1 MARILVVDDDPV
13 IIQLYKVILKKQG
26 FEMTVAET
34 GAGML
39 EAVARQKPDIILL
52 DVILPDDSGLDL
64 CTQVKRNPEYVG
76 VKIILVSGMEIS
88 PAQVAEGIETGAD
101 DYLTK
106 PFDPKELIAR
116 IRNCLKLKE
125 VEEELRNKNAE
136 LKELANHLE
145 TVREEERKSLAR
157 EVQEELGQLAAA
169 LKMDVDWLSLNLLD
183 IPEIQ
188 QNRMAHASATAKI
201 IIQTIRKIASSLRPS
216 MLDELGLNASIEW
229 QCNEF
234 TSAYNIPCRFDPAY
248 DDDHLSM
255 QLKNVFFRVCQEAL
269 RNIAQHAAATRV
281 RVSIEVNENEVT
293 LSISDNGKGF
303 DEAQQKNTMGLIA
316 MRERALAING
326 NLIIKSKLGEG
337 TIVSVAVKKNAAR

>member
-13 IIQLYKVILKKQG
+13 IIQLYKVILRKQG
-26 FEMTVAET
+26 FELAIAET
-34 GAGML
+34 GAQML
-39 EAVARQKPDIILL
+39 AAVAKQKPDIIIL
-52 DVILPDDSGLDL
+52 DVVLPDDTGLDL
-64 CTQVKRNPEYVG
+64 CAQIKRNPEYVG

-106 PFDPKELIAR
+106 PFDPKELLAR
-116 IRNCLKLKE
+116 INNCLKLKV

-169 LKMDVDWLSLNLLD
+169 LKMDVDWLSLNLID

-229 QCNEF
+229 LCKEF
-234 TSAYNIPCRFDPAY
+234 TNTYNIPCRFDPAY
-248 DDDHLSM
+248 DDDGLSI
-255 QLKNVFFRVCQEAL
+255 QLKNVFFRICQEAL

-281 RVSIEVNENEVT
+281 KISVEANEKEVLIDIT
-293 LSISDNGKGF
+293 DNGKGF
-303 DEAQQKNTMGLIA
+303 DESQQKNTMGLIA

-326 NLIIKSKLGEG
+326 NLTIKSRLGEG
-337 TIVSVAVKKNAAR
+337 TTISVVVKLN